1 MARMIWKEF
10 IKKNSRGLI
19 EVTFPHF
26 PGKITK
32 ELEERFVADF

>member
-1 MARMIWKEF
+1 MF
-10 IKKNSRGLI
+10 KNIRGLI

-32 ELEERFVADF
+32 ELEERLVADV